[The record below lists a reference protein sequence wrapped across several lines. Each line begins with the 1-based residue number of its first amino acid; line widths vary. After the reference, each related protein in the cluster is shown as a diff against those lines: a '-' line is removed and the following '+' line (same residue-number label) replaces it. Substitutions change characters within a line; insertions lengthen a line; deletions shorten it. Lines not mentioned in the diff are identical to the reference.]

1 MEEGKSDLKIEFLD
15 SKKNSLFLL
24 SIICLI
30 AVIIRLYYTP
40 YDIPIILD
48 GSSYFLHAVDIS
60 ILGHLTN
67 YNLSHSGWSDFL
79 SLFFMIF
86 HFDNFIDY
94 MNLQRILSV
103 ILSGLTVIPIYFI
116 CRKYFDSYYSLIGAT
131 IFAFEPRIIIN
142 STLGISESL
151 YIFAITLGILFFLN
165 SNKKIIFL
173 SFGFFAWATIIRSE
187 GLFWFVIFSVLYFLR
202 FRKSRKDCIMFV
214 IALMIFLLVLSPFVI
229 HRVHCCE
236 TDAIFGRIL
245 GELSMYENKVEVIE
259 DGEIK
264 AYGPNWINGIKLFGW
279 SMIPVFIVFVPIGLI
294 LIFKQLRYPN
304 YVLVSVLTMLSIP
317 ILYSVSVGPDTR
329 YVYPIFSV
337 FCVISLFGIRWIV
350 NNSNNKKIILGIII
364 SSIIIGSI
372 VFLDFKKIDYTY
384 DEESYEIS
392 KLIIKN
398 IKGVNTGT
406 NAVKFFTV
414 AEIENRWPIIESPGE
429 LSKSL
434 KINQFSTKEFSSLD
448 EFIEFGKKNELTHLV
463 IDNNHNMQDFFMD
476 VYHNEEKY
484 QYLVKEYDSAEH
496 GYNYHI
502 KKFKINYE
510 YFNKK

>member
-1 MEEGKSDLKIEFLD
+1 LYENKLDLKIKFWD
-15 SKKNSLFLL
+15 SKNNSLILL

-30 AVIIRLYYTP
+30 AVIIRLYHIP

-48 GSSYFLHAVDIS
+48 GASYFLHAWDIT

-67 YNLSHSGWSDFL
+67 YNLPHSGWSEFL

-116 CRKYFDSYYSLIGAT
+116 CRKYFDSYYSLIGAI

-165 SNKKIIFL
+165 SNKKIMLL
-173 SFGFFAWATIIRSE
+173 SFGFFAWATIIRAE
-187 GLFWFVIFSVLYFLR
+187 GQFWFMIFTVLYFIR
-202 FRKSRKDCIMFV
+202 FRKNRKDCIMFL
-214 IALMIFLLVLSPFVI
+214 IALMIFLLVLSPFVV
-229 HRVHCCE
+229 HRVQCCE

-245 GELSMYENKVEVIE
+245 GELSMYENKVELIE
-259 DGEIK
+259 EDEIK

-279 SMIPVFIVFVPIGLI
+279 SMIPIFIIFVPIGLI
-294 LIFKQLRYPN
+294 LIFKQLKYPN
-304 YVLVSVLTMLSIP
+304 YILVLVLTISSIP

-329 YVYPIFSV
+329 YVYPIFSI

-350 NNSNNKKIILGIII
+350 NNSNNKKIILVIII
-364 SSIIIGSI
+364 SSIVIGSI
-372 VFLDFKKIDYTY
+372 IFLDFKKLDYTY
-384 DEESYEIS
+384 DDESYEIS
-392 KLIIKN
+392 KLIIKD

-429 LSKSL
+429 LSKML
-434 KINQFSTKEFSSLD
+434 KINQFSAKDFTSLD
-448 EFIEFGKKNELTHLV
+448 DFIEFGKKNELTHLV
-463 IDNNHNMQDFFMD
+463 IDNNYNMQDFFMD
-476 VYHNEEKY
+476 VYDNEEKY

-496 GYNYHI
+496 GYNYHV